1 MKRTVFAAAVTT
13 FCLLS
18 TASCTSGDKE
28 TVRTETV
35 TVPASQSQSSATP
48 TATSK
53 LETTTAPAPIPAPA
67 PAPEPPVP
75 GPAPAPAPA
84 SAIMPAVTCMILQT
98 AQDVIQEA
106 GVFFS
111 RSDDATGAGRMQVM
125 DRNWVVVAQT
135 PAAGEPVGEA
145 EAILSVVKIGEP
157 GDCS

>member
-1 MKRTVFAAAVTT
+1 MKRTVFAAAVAT
-13 FCLLS
+13 FCVLS
-18 TASCTSGDKE
+18 AASCTSGDKE

-35 TVPASQSQSSATP
+35 TVPASQSEYSATP

-67 PAPEPPVP
+67 PQPPV
-75 GPAPAPAPA
+75 PAPAPAPA

-145 EAILSVVKIGEP
+145 EAVLSVVKIGEP